1 MNAAVIHDAGAT
13 PRAEQFPD
21 PQPQAGE
28 VVARVRAAGLH
39 PLVRGHAA
47 GKHYTSTGTYP
58 LIPGIDG
65 VCELPDGRLAYFGW
79 QRPPYGTFAELAVV
93 APHTALILP
102 AGLSPDLGA
111 AIINPAMSSWLA
123 LKLRARMQTGDR
135 VLVLGATGSSGR
147 LAIQVARAFGA
158 SHIIAAGRNAEVL
171 AALGADATLRLD
183 APEFRDNLTR
193 EFAGGIDIVLDYV
206 WGAPAGATFDALLA
220 ARNQLVGRRV
230 RYCNIGE
237 MAGPQVTM
245 GAHALRSM
253 NLEIVGSGI
262 GSVQPQEIRPELP
275 QILEL
280 AAHGK
285 LTMELEL
292 VPLAKIGE
300 AWARGDQGKRIVIV
314 PNA

>member
-1 MNAAVIHDAGAT
+1 MNAAVIHEAGAV
-13 PRAEQFPD
+13 PRAEQFAD
-21 PQPQAGE
+21 PQPLAGE

-39 PLVRGHAA
+39 PIVRGHAS
-47 GKHYTSTGTYP
+47 GKHYTSTGKYP

-93 APHTALILP
+93 APEAALVVP
-102 AGLSPDLGA
+102 NGLAPELGA

-123 LKLRARMQTGDR
+123 LKLRARMQRGDR
-135 VLVLGATGSSGR
+135 VLVLGATGSSGK

-158 SHIIAAGRNAEVL
+158 SHVIAAGRNAGVL

-183 APEFRDNLTR
+183 SPEFRDNLTR
-193 EFAGGIDIVLDYV
+193 EFAGGIDVILDYV

-220 ARNQLVGRRV
+220 ARGQLVGKRV

-237 MAGPQVTM
+237 MAGPHVTM

-253 NLEIVGSGI
+253 NLEIIGSGF
-262 GSVQPQEIRPELP
+262 GSVQPHEIRPELP

-280 AAHGK
+280 AARGT
-285 LTMELEL
+285 LTMELET
-292 VPLAKIGE
+292 VPLANIGD
-300 AWARGDQGKRIVIV
+300 AWARGDQGKRIVVV
-314 PNA
+314 P